1 VTAATIDGA
10 RAPRAGE
17 ELDTT
22 ALAAWLADHVD
33 GARGQPV
40 DVQQFPGGHS
50 NLTYLVTVGERE
62 LVLRRPPVGSK
73 VKSAHDMG
81 REVRVLSR
89 LAPAWSPAPR
99 PIASCEDPS
108 VLGSPFYLMERKRG
122 VILRRELPA
131 GLAIDAEAARRLSAL
146 LVDGLAEL
154 HAIDYTAIGL
164 GDLGKPDGYVERQV
178 RGWTERYAG
187 SRTDDIAAVDRVA
200 GWLAANLPKS
210 PAPALIHND
219 YKYDNIVLDAD
230 RLTSIVGVLDWE
242 MATIGDPLMDLGTSL
257 AYWVEAADPPG
268 MIAMRFGPTTLPGM
282 MTRGEM
288 SARYAERT
296 GRAVDH
302 IVFYYAFGLFK
313 TAVVAQQIYWR
324 WKQGLTRDPR
334 FEPFLLAVGALSQQ
348 ASAAI
353 DRGAL

>member
-1 VTAATIDGA
+1 MIDGA

-17 ELDTT
+17 ELDKR
-22 ALAAWLADHVD
+22 ALAAWLADTLPEI
-33 GARGQPV
+33 AGQPIEI
-40 DVQQFPGGHS
+40 QQFPGGHS
-50 NLTYLVTVGERE
+50 NLTYLVRVGERE

-99 PIASCEDPS
+99 PIAECDDPS
-108 VLGSPFYLMERKRG
+108 VIGSPFYLMERKRG
-122 VILRRELPA
+122 VILRREPPA
-131 GLAIDAEAARRLSAL
+131 GVSIDAPTARRLSEV

-154 HAIDYTAIGL
+154 HAIDFAAIGL
-164 GDLGKPDGYVERQV
+164 GDLGKPDGYVDRQV

-187 SRTDDIAAVDRVA
+187 SRTDEIPVVERVA
-200 GWLAANLPKS
+200 GWLASHMPAS
-210 PAPALIHND
+210 PPPALIHND
-219 YKYDNIVLDAD
+219 YKYDNIVLDSHD
-230 RLTSIVGVLDWE
+230 LTRIVGVLDWE
-242 MATIGDPLMDLGTSL
+242 MATLGDPLMDLGTSL
-257 AYWVEAADPPG
+257 AYWVEAGDPPG

-282 MTRGEM
+282 MTRGEIA
-288 SARYAERT
+288 ARYAERT
-296 GRAVDH
+296 GRPIDH

-334 FEPFLLAVGALSQQ
+334 FEPFLLAVGALCEQ
-348 ASAAI
+348 AAAAI